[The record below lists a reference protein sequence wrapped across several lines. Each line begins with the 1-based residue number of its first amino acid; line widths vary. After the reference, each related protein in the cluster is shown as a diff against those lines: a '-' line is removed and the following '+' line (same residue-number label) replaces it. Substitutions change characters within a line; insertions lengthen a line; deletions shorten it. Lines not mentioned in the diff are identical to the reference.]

1 MLWRVVPKEDAI
13 GIIGCIPDKTS
24 HDVAQ
29 HEVRRASRVNRRDAR
44 ELPIQADGADE
55 CSAELIV
62 VDVVDFQ
69 PAGLVVAQQQ
79 IGFARECRQLWL
91 ASPRDKESSLHR
103 REPIEALFLL
113 ISE

>member
-1 MLWRVVPKEDAI
+1 LARLVAASAHGLEGAAV
-13 GIIGCIPDKTS
+13 
-24 HDVAQ
+24 DVAQ
-29 HEVRRASRVNRRDAR
+29 HEVRRASRVNRRDTR

-55 CSAELIV
+55 CSAELVV
-62 VDVVDFQ
+62 VDVVDFL

-91 ASPRDKESSLHR
+91 ASPRESSRHR